1 MKDRF
6 DEIEREIMEGK
17 HTAASVFTQ
26 MRTAAVYMA
35 QPQPEEAGPVAEP
48 EQLWAVHAQG
58 SDDIYPAF
66 SKEDAEKHASE
77 LNALPMPEGIAV
89 GAVVVHSPWPAAEHW
104 EYLAEEERDHKEQIM
119 ALAAPQSQPA
129 AVPDGYALAPVEPTP
144 AMLAAGLAAHLPQT
158 MGGERLA
165 LLYRAMLAA
174 APAPADHSE
183 DALAMAAPAPA
194 GLTADDVRA
203 ACQNAVEVFAETD
216 EAELCREVAEYMRE
230 VLLVEFARQAAPA
243 PKTGFCGD
251 PYVHDCGR
259 SDCPTSDSYKKSVE
273 LATARQEVSDA

>member
-1 MKDRF
+1 MSASMKDRF

-35 QPQPEEAGPVAEP
+35 QPQP
-48 EQLWAVHAQG
+48 
-58 SDDIYPAF
+58 
-66 SKEDAEKHASE
+66 AS
-77 LNALPMPEGIAV
+77 
-89 GAVVVHSPWPAAEHW
+89 
-104 EYLAEEERDHKEQIM
+104 
-119 ALAAPQSQPA
+119 
-129 AVPDGYALAPVEPTP
+129 VPDGWMLVPIEPTLEMRE
-144 AMLAAGLAAHLPQT
+144 AAQDNLALEGLAVSDWLICTTYSQMLAYSPEVSAAQ
-158 MGGERLA
+158 
-165 LLYRAMLAA
+165 
-174 APAPADHSE
+174 APADHSE

-230 VLLVEFARQAAPA
+230 VLLVDIARQAAPA

-259 SDCPTSDSYKKSVE
+259 SDCPTSDSYKKFVE